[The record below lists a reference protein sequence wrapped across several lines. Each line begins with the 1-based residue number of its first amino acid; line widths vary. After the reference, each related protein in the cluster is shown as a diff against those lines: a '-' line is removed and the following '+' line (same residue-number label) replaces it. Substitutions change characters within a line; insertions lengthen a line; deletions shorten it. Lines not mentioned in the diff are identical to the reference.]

1 MLRAI
6 ACTAAVGFG
15 VSAASAEQL
24 SSDPFSAAI
33 EATQGAISVTAL
45 EFAKI
50 PDAEGG
56 EAPRLMHMTTEPGT
70 KRLFVSTMRGMLFS
84 IDYDGKK
91 VTPYIDINAANWN
104 VAVQSGGSERG
115 LQSFAFH
122 PQFAERGKP
131 GYGKFYTY
139 TDTSNMTPPADFVSG
154 GRNRTHDTVLL
165 EWTAKDPRASTYD
178 GGAPKEV
185 FRAAHPFPNH
195 NGGQVA
201 FNPLATAGSADYGM
215 LYVGFADGGA
225 GGDPM
230 NLAQNLASPF
240 GKILRLDPLGTN
252 GPNGRYGIPPSN
264 PFVSDGSDETR
275 GEIYAYGLRNPQR
288 FSWDPKDGRMLVADI
303 GQNLVEEI
311 SPVPAGGNLGW
322 NKWEASYKYMQRQVD
337 LDNPRSEAGL
347 VWPIVEYDHKDP
359 LFQQLVAITG
369 VTVYRDKAI
378 GALQNKLIFGDNP
391 SGEVFYIDADAPS
404 NGGMSSIRRILLND
418 GGTPKTL
425 LQTINDK
432 NAAQGKPAARRVDLR
447 FGFGPKG
454 EIFLLNKRD
463 GVIRLLV
470 PDGTKK
476 ARV

>member
-1 MLRAI
+1 
-6 ACTAAVGFG
+6 
-15 VSAASAEQL
+15 
-24 SSDPFSAAI
+24 
-33 EATQGAISVTAL
+33 
-45 EFAKI
+45 
-50 PDAEGG
+50 
-56 EAPRLMHMTTEPGT
+56 MTTEPGT

-165 EWTAKDPRASTYD
+165 NGRQKTRAR
-178 GGAPKEV
+178 APTT
-185 FRAAHPFPNH
+185 AAHERSISRRPPVPQSQWRSSCVQSA
-195 NGGQVA
+195 GA
-201 FNPLATAGSADYGM
+201 AGSADYGM
-215 LYVGFADGGA
+215 LDVGFADGGA

-275 GEIYAYGLRNPQR
+275 GRDLRVRLAQSPAVLVGSEGRAHAGRGHWPESGRRDQPGTRWRQPGLEQMGGQLQVHATTGGPRQSAQRSRPCLAYRRVRPQG
-288 FSWDPKDGRMLVADI
+288 SV
-303 GQNLVEEI
+303 V
-311 SPVPAGGNLGW
+311 
-322 NKWEASYKYMQRQVD
+322 
-337 LDNPRSEAGL
+337 
-347 VWPIVEYDHKDP
+347 
-359 LFQQLVAITG
+359 QQLVAITG